1 MPANHDLMHGAQFAK
16 DYVNDYLKS
25 DLPVRL
31 VEYRNG
37 WTTDSHNL
45 PDPLKYL
52 TFEPVAID
60 TWPTIITVVLSTANM
75 ERLGWSSDTPSEPEY
90 RVNYTMRTYVWVKAG
105 GSELVTYM
113 RDRLTTVARAALLDR
128 PCLKATDTR
137 NTWKVEIDE
146 ASMREEFSDLT
157 LVKGDRVMAGSYIGY
172 TLGINEVVARAQV
185 GTVKEEGIQIGVK
198 NVGIGDTSLDLPTN
212 LGYTTTGGS
221 SE

>member
-1 MPANHDLMHGAQFAK
+1 MAALMHGAQFAK
-16 DYVNDYLKS
+16 SYVNDFLET

-37 WTTDSHNL
+37 WGADSASL
-45 PDPLKYL
+45 PDPLKFL

-60 TWPTIITVVLSTANM
+60 AWPMIITVAISTANM

-90 RVNYTMRTYVWVKAG
+90 RVNYTMRTYIWAKAN
-105 GSELVTYM
+105 GSEAATYM
-113 RDRLTTVARAALLDR
+113 RDRLTTVTRAALLDR
-128 PCLKATDTR
+128 PCLKATDAR
-137 NTWKVEIDE
+137 DTWKVEIDE

-172 TLGINEVVARAQV
+172 TLGINEVVARTNL
-185 GTVKEEGIQIGVK
+185 GTVKEEGVQIGVK
-198 NVGIGDTSLDLPTN
+198 NVGVSDTSLDLPTN